1 MIQLRNFKIED
12 IPALKAHSYPN
23 RTQEDLENLIVDW
36 NTKRCGERYF
46 EMFAIEENETVVGSV
61 SLYQHTESVVS
72 CGVEI
77 YPEHQRKGYA
87 FCGVTKALQI
97 ATEQGY
103 KIATAQVRTDNAAS
117 IALHKK
123 LGFELDHEYKN
134 KKGND
139 VYFFLK
145 SLDLTPRA

>member
-1 MIQLRNFKIED
+1 MIQLRNFTIKD
-12 IPALKAHSYPN
+12 IPVLRQYSYSN
-23 RTQEDLENLIVDW
+23 KSQEEIEKLIADW
-36 NTKRCGERYF
+36 NTKLYNDRYF
-46 EMFAIEENETVVGSV
+46 EMFAITEQETIVGYV

-77 YPEHQRKGYA
+77 YPEYRRKGYA

-97 ATEQGY
+97 SKEQGY

-123 LGFELDHEYKN
+123 LGFELDHAYKN

-145 SLDLTPRA
+145 SLY